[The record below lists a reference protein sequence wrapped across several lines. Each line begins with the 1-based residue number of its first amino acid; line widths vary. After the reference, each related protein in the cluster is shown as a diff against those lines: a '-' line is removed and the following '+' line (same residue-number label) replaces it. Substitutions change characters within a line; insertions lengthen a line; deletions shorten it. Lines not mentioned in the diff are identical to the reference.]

1 MSEAF
6 IPPAAATP
14 AQEVTVEGF
23 GTGTIPELEEHLR
36 FLRDQ
41 LEGTKRELESFMK
54 RDLER
59 QPLIDAIEYIVER
72 GVERWID
79 SEHGREQLGGVLEDL
94 QGSVI
99 DDAIERA
106 LSNATV
112 DIDAYIR
119 L

>member
-72 GVERWID
+72 EVQSATFLR
-79 SEHGREQLGGVLEDL
+79 RLRRDL
-94 QGSVI
+94 HEAQAGPPTPTPRDAGSSRG
-99 DDAIERA
+99 DG
-106 LSNATV
+106 
-112 DIDAYIR
+112 
-119 L
+119 